1 MSRFIDE
8 PSEISQTRRLI
19 GFGQTEEALK
29 LLTDSISNHLRNIS
43 PPYYNS
49 LLLSEQA
56 LLLLNEYDND
66 NKAKAL
72 VDQALE
78 QLVDKDIY
86 YIKVLI
92 AKAEILLNTNNYA
105 SGLEL
110 ANTITDLST
119 SLNYPEEQAIGE
131 YLIAFGNYK
140 KGLIHIALEFSNS
153 AVEKLT
159 HSENYFFYI
168 KSLILNGSCFKD
180 LGDLTKS
187 LDVLKKAEDYA
198 KGNNFNQNL
207 LPSIFQL
214 IGELKLNLGEY
225 KEAERYIKNSYSL
238 TIFSQNNRNK
248 NIYYQT
254 VADLADLYYLQ
265 GNIQRSITQ
274 LKTAYRDLENDQDED
289 LEGKLYLL
297 NSLGKL
303 YRRTGGLQESRI
315 YFEEAINIIKKILY
329 KLSFSDTHAT
339 VLINYAQTL
348 ILLKDLD
355 EAFEAIL
362 KVKSMIAAQ
371 GGQALTPKILNTEG
385 MYYSAIKQHELAKS
399 IFLKSLEQAKMQNN
413 YFDITESYLH
423 LAEVNLEIYKEKKSN
438 SYFFDAKDSVN
449 KAYDLALKDRILPT
463 ITKIRI
469 LKAVMYASELNFG
482 LALDL
487 LSQAKIDAEEKVLT
501 GDLENIARLTF
512 KIHAQLPQFSMQTD
526 VNSIISLISR
536 FTDSSTASTL
546 SKDSISLVT
555 FKFTDKGPFPFFYSE
570 NLTKDEHINLQLI
583 TTIGVLLISVIGQG
597 NAYFSG
603 LFGPIPLKQ
612 LPDKLILCYTGMIED
627 ENVDERLNNFNY
639 VLLALIFPKV
649 ADDLLMYNRKSI
661 QALFEEFILYNGQI
675 KTWNDENLTNLHNK
689 LTSTFDIIET
699 KLKENQM

>member
-1 MSRFIDE
+1 
-8 PSEISQTRRLI
+8 
-19 GFGQTEEALK
+19 
-29 LLTDSISNHLRNIS
+29 
-43 PPYYNS
+43 
-49 LLLSEQA
+49 
-56 LLLLNEYDND
+56 
-66 NKAKAL
+66 
-72 VDQALE
+72 
-78 QLVDKDIY
+78 
-86 YIKVLI
+86 
-92 AKAEILLNTNNYA
+92 
-105 SGLEL
+105 
-110 ANTITDLST
+110 
-119 SLNYPEEQAIGE
+119 
-131 YLIAFGNYK
+131 
-140 KGLIHIALEFSNS
+140 
-153 AVEKLT
+153 
-159 HSENYFFYI
+159 
-168 KSLILNGSCFKD
+168 
-180 LGDLTKS
+180 
-187 LDVLKKAEDYA
+187 
-198 KGNNFNQNL
+198 
-207 LPSIFQL
+207 
-214 IGELKLNLGEY
+214 
-225 KEAERYIKNSYSL
+225 
-238 TIFSQNNRNK
+238 
-248 NIYYQT
+248 
-254 VADLADLYYLQ
+254 
-265 GNIQRSITQ
+265 
-274 LKTAYRDLENDQDED
+274 
-289 LEGKLYLL
+289 
-297 NSLGKL
+297 
-303 YRRTGGLQESRI
+303 
-315 YFEEAINIIKKILY
+315 
-329 KLSFSDTHAT
+329 
-339 VLINYAQTL
+339 
-348 ILLKDLD
+348 
-355 EAFEAIL
+355 
-362 KVKSMIAAQ
+362 
-371 GGQALTPKILNTEG
+371 
-385 MYYSAIKQHELAKS
+385 
-399 IFLKSLEQAKMQNN
+399 MQNN

-555 FKFTDKGPFPFFYSE
+555 LKFTDKGHFPFFYSE

-675 KTWNDENLTNLHNK
+675 KAWNDENLTNLHNK